1 MLQNE
6 YNFVGYYS
14 KHELLPK
21 LKILMKTVT
30 DGTRTDFMQFTQM
43 LPKKIMTS
51 ALRQIERSDWP
62 VKKINIKNT
71 FFTTTKKQTFG

>member
-14 KHELLPK
+14 KYELLPK

-30 DGTRTDFMQFTQM
+30 DGTRTDFVQFTQ
-43 LPKKIMTS
+43 LGKPFFAHVTQINSQYFTKK
-51 ALRQIERSDWP
+51 R
-62 VKKINIKNT
+62 IKNL
-71 FFTTTKKQTFG
+71 FSF